1 MQDNS
6 NRRAYWRKSFRLT
19 GMLMLLWFGVTFG
32 VSYYA
37 RELSFDF
44 FGWPFSFWMAAQ
56 GSPLVYV
63 VIIALY
69 ARYMERLDVA
79 HGFEERED

>member
-1 MQDNS
+1 MQANN
-6 NRRAYWRKSFRLT
+6 NRRLYWCKNIRLT
-19 GMLMLLWFGVTFG
+19 GLLMMFWFFVSFG
-32 VSYYA
+32 VSFYA
-37 RELSFDF
+37 RELNFDF

-63 VIIALY
+63 VIIAIY

-79 HGFEERED
+79 HGFDESED